1 MISDFTEKNSIDP
14 IDYSFEQYEFLEEKI
29 QEALKDINNS
39 VSMINDNTTVDK
51 VLYIE
56 KINKMSDNLL
66 PIAQLIEQWR
76 KIILSY

>member
-1 MISDFTEKNSIDP
+1 
-14 IDYSFEQYEFLEEKI
+14 
-29 QEALKDINNS
+29 
-39 VSMINDNTTVDK
+39 MINDNTTVDK

-76 KIILSY
+76 QIMLAY